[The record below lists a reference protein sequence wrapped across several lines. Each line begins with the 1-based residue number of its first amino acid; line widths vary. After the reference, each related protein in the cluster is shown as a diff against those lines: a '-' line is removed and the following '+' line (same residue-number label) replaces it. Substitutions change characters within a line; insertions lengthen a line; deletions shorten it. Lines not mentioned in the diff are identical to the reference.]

1 MSADEDLARAIALSL
16 REPTQPPPSTSARR
30 VVNNDE
36 DDEEARFHADL
47 VRAIAASKEAPSP
60 ANSVITLSSG
70 SDLDQPASPVAA
82 APSGS
87 AFLTERAQLEQ
98 ERLARL
104 KRLRGDSEEDTNGL
118 APPPQKRPT
127 PSRTMSCSPDSQD
140 GRRRGGKEVGD
151 DPEGA
156 EVFWDGELRQT
167 ANKHVEPRR
176 NGEDGKPIFRL
187 SQIIGD
193 KSQIELAIISTYAL
207 QLSWI
212 YAFFTP
218 STPVVLVTQ
227 PSPSESGSAT
237 IKQVLPNWIRAT
249 PFLRGGRGVM
259 HMKFFLLFYKSG
271 RLRIVVSTANLMDH
285 DWRDIE
291 NTVWV
296 QDVPRRPSP
305 IPHEPKSDDF
315 PSVLERVLY
324 AINVAPAI
332 ANLASTDHPNIP
344 LTALRA
350 GVLRTRW
357 DFSRVRPALVPSI
370 AGKHEGW
377 PAVLKSGHTALMR
390 AVSRLNPQQRAVSL
404 ECQGSSIG
412 AYSAGWL
419 AEFILSARGASPEA
433 ALSAPKSRRAAMPM
447 PSPGTLKI
455 LFPTLDW
462 VRGSVLGEAGGGT
475 MFCRKNTWAAAKF
488 PRNLF
493 CESRSRRGRVL
504 MHSKMIIAV
513 FVGAGSSS
521 DADSD
526 SETDSDI
533 VEVKMDQDDAV
544 GYAYVGSHNF
554 TPSAWGTLSGS
565 GFTPVLNV
573 TNYEL
578 GIVFPLRDE
587 AEIDRVVCYERPPK
601 RYGSRDRPWMQE
613 ESEAFSGE

>member
-1 MSADEDLARAIALSL
+1 MSEDEDLARAIAQSL
-16 REPTQPPPSTSARR
+16 RDSGQPTPSSTQH
-30 VVNNDE
+30 VVNG
-36 DDEEARFHADL
+36 DDDARFRADL
-47 VRAIAASKEAPSP
+47 ARAIADSK
-60 ANSVITLSSG
+60 AN
-70 SDLDQPASPVAA
+70 ASPTTSIISLSTDSDADQAMSPPAA
-82 APSGS
+82 APSS
-87 AFLTERAQLEQ
+87 SIFLTERAQLEQ

-104 KRLRGDSEEDTNGL
+104 KRLRGDSDDSNR
-118 APPPQKRPT
+118 AVPPPPKR
-127 PSRTMSCSPDSQD
+127 SMDDAHASQE
-140 GRRRGGKEVGD
+140 KEVAL
-151 DPEGA
+151 DPEGG

-176 NGEDGKPIFRL
+176 NGEDGKPVFRL

-212 YAFFTP
+212 YTFFDP

-227 PSPSESGSAT
+227 PAPSENGSAT
-237 IKQVLPNWIRAT
+237 VKQVLPNWIRVT

-271 RLRIVVSTANLMDH
+271 RLRIVISTANLMDH

-305 IPHEPKSDDF
+305 VPHEPKADDF
-315 PSVLERVLY
+315 PSVFERVLY

-332 ANLASTDHPNIP
+332 TSLVSTDHPNIP

-357 DFSRVRPALVPSI
+357 DFSRVRPALVPSL

-377 PAVLKSGHTALMR
+377 PTVLKSGHTALMR
-390 AVSRLNPQQRAVSL
+390 AVNRLNPQQRAVSL
-404 ECQGSSIG
+404 EYQGSSIG

-419 AEFILSARGASPEA
+419 AEFILSARGTSPEA
-433 ALSAPKSRRAAMPM
+433 ALNAPKSRRAATTMPA
-447 PSPGTLKI
+447 PNTLKI

-462 VRGSVLGEAGGGT
+462 VRNSVLGEAGGGT
-475 MFCRKNTWAAAKF
+475 MFCRKNTWEAAKF

-493 CESRSRRGRVL
+493 GESRSRRGRVL
-504 MHSKMIIAV
+504 MHSKMMIAV
-513 FVGAGSSS
+513 FVGAGSSAA
-521 DADSD
+521 DEDSD

-533 VEVKMDQDDAV
+533 MEVKMDQDDAM

-578 GIVFPLRDE
+578 GIVFPLKDE
-587 AEIDRVVCYERPPK
+587 AEIDRVVCYERPAK

-613 ESEAFSGE
+613 ESEVLNGE